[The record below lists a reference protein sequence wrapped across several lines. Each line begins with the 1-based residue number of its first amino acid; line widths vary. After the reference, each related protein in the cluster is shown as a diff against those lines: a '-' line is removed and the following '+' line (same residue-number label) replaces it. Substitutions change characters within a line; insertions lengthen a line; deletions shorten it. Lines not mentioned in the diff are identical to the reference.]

1 LTSKLPSDFII
12 IQQIPGDSITN
23 ASRTIA
29 GVCGRLVSLRRVQ
42 CDAVCV
48 NILEIMAVES
58 DIFFERSYDVV
69 TFEKLRHLGSPELSW
84 EECDGASALPTMAMR
99 GLRANTTK
107 IAILNLSETLFQQ
120 GELDFEWRYPG
131 TDALTRYYQVARQ
144 LST

>member
-1 LTSKLPSDFII
+1 MFDPNLRSDFII
-12 IQQIPGDSITN
+12 IQQMPNDSIAD

-48 NILEIMAVES
+48 NVIEIMAVES

-69 TFEKLRHLGSPELSW
+69 TFEKLRHLGSPDISW
-84 EECDGASALPTMAMR
+84 EECDGASVLPPMAIR

-107 IAILNLSETLFQQ
+107 IAILNLSDTLFQQ
-120 GELDFEWRYPG
+120 GELVFEWNYPSTG
-131 TDALTRYYQVARQ
+131 TLTPCM
-144 LST
+144 